1 MNFNSFNVI
10 ASLKGGGFICGFR
23 YPISDL
29 IQKSIPRAH
38 ASRTDLLTNWLT
50 DYRKKLINE
59 WLNEIMSLQC
69 PFDLSQIFF
78 FKIPRLQC
86 PNQGSHMMEFLLLSL
101 KSVCMIVIRALT
113 GMQLISNEEKILRWQ
128 KHGVFCVSITNS
140 NKLLFSRL
148 ELFERSW
155 THGD

>member
-1 MNFNSFNVI
+1 MNFNSLNVI
-10 ASLKGGGFICGFR
+10 PSLKEGRFICGFR

-38 ASRTDLLTNWLT
+38 ASRIDLLTNWLT

-86 PNQGSHMMEFLLLSL
+86 PNQGSHMMEFLLLSP

-113 GMQLISNEEKILRWQ
+113 GMQLRSNEEKMLRWQ
-128 KHGVFCVSITNS
+128 KHGVFCVSIKNS
-140 NKLLFSRL
+140 SKLLFSRL

-155 THGD
+155 TRGD